1 MFFLKRGTRV
11 PSIETDAVR
20 FLCNINRLPAHEPMA
35 RLMHVISV

>member
-20 FLCNINRLPAHEPMA
+20 FLCNINRLQAHEPMA
-35 RLMHVISV
+35 RLMHVICV

>member
-1 MFFLKRGTRV
+1 MFFLKRSTRV

-20 FLCNINRLPAHEPMA
+20 FLCNINRLQAHEPMA